1 MEADLQIQS
10 AMSPETEPI
19 SQQERSGEYLAF
31 IRLVDALLSVS
42 RAELQKKMQR
52 EEPTEAEKPA

>member
-19 SQQERSGEYLAF
+19 IQQERSGEYLAF

-52 EEPTEAEKPA
+52 EEPAQAEKPA